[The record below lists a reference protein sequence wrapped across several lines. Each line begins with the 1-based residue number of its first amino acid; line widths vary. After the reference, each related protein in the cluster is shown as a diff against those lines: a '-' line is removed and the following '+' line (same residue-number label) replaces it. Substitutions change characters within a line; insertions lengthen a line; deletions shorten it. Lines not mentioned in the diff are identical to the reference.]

1 MLTIEECGQKAL
13 AKMLELFKEDVTN
26 PANGDMSLN
35 ARCSRAVINGILD
48 ACGWTW
54 PEVYPYHHTVQYC
67 CLTAG
72 AAWKSV
78 GLNPCWLTT
87 FFAST
92 MRLDAWANYEPWNEH
107 QNPHPSG
114 IPTDEWRKV
123 ANYDAHSTSIVF
135 DPLPGDIVLIGDGDP
150 AAGDHCTVLE
160 SYDQAT
166 RTFHHISGN
175 GRGFGPDGKIR
186 TGIVR
191 GSSRLGGPGY
201 CVRRV
206 IRPSIHD
213 IIQQP

>member
-13 AKMLELFKEDVTN
+13 EHMLMFFHEDVTN
-26 PANGDMSLN
+26 PANWDHSDKAN
-35 ARCSRAVINGILD
+35 HSREVINTILL
-48 ACGWTW
+48 ACRWTW
-54 PEVYPYHHTVQYC
+54 PEVYPYHQTVEYC

-72 AAWKSV
+72 AAWEQV
-78 GLNPCWLTT
+78 GLNPCWLAT

-107 QNPHPSG
+107 QNPKPAG
-114 IPTDEWRKV
+114 IPTEEWRKV
-123 ANYDAHSTSIVF
+123 ANYNAHSTKLVF

-160 SYDQAT
+160 SFDPST
-166 RTFHHISGN
+166 MTFHHVSGN
-175 GRGFGPDGKIR
+175 GRGYGPDGKIR

-191 GSSRLGGPGY
+191 GSSKLGGPGY

-213 IIQQP
+213 ILQ